1 MRFAWCWR
9 EASVRV
15 AFGKAITRGMEKNIP
30 KRSLDQ
36 SRFFAAQTFIP
47 GKEKEEESPFLD
59 EATAG
64 MGGTQEKEKRGSDE
78 GDVERPLLDDGLR
91 RYDVQRV
98 FIPCPRKKLEKK
110 LHISKS
116 L

>member
-1 MRFAWCWR
+1 MRSSVLLFACGFFCFFRRETNVRFAWCWR

-36 SRFFAAQTFIP
+36 SRFFAAQTFIH
-47 GKEKEEESPFLD
+47 GKEKVEESPFLD

-64 MGGTQEKEKRGSDE
+64 MGGTQEKGKR
-78 GDVERPLLDDGLR
+78 RL
-91 RYDVQRV
+91 
-98 FIPCPRKKLEKK
+98 
-110 LHISKS
+110 
-116 L
+116 